1 MMKMSSNYG
10 EVFAELQEQNP
21 RVDKGCVLSPEGDV
35 LFIEGDWDL
44 TDDGKQLL
52 QTWLEHGSR
61 LEIQAMGYS
70 ILRSEPEQLVS
81 SNVIKKESIVGSI
94 TRDANYF
101 IAHLAAASSDQ
112 VGRDYLDVA
121 RAAAKMQ

>member
-1 MMKMSSNYG
+1 MSGNYA
-10 EVFAELQEQNP
+10 EIFAELQELNP
-21 RVDKGCVLSPEGDV
+21 RVDEGCVLNPEGEV
-35 LFIEGDWDL
+35 LFTEGGWDL
-44 TDDGKQLL
+44 TDDGKQFL
-52 QTWLEHGSR
+52 QTWLAHGPR
-61 LEIQAMGYS
+61 LEIQGTGYS
-70 ILRSEPEQLVS
+70 VLRSEPEQLVS
-81 SNVIKKESIVGSI
+81 SNVIKKESVVGSI

>member
-1 MMKMSSNYG
+1 MSSNYG